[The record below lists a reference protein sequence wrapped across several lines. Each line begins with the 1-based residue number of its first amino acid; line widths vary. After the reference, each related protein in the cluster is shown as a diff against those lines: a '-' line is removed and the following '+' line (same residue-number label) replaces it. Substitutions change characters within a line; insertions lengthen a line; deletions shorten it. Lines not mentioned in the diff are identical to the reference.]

1 MKITAREKKFLIVG
15 GCVVGISVLLY
26 IILGM
31 DLNRE
36 GLSKTVES
44 KKRILLRQREV
55 ITKEAM
61 YRARIEQY
69 RQRLALDRTK
79 LLNGDNPSIAGAE
92 LQRLLKDFADRN
104 GVEILRKDT
113 QREQKLQD
121 NLMKVSVRV
130 EINCIPDQLIQFLA
144 AVENYEKFLSVD
156 ELAINSFRI
165 QKRYE
170 IRPSIT
176 VSGYIAGVPE
186 KPAEKP
192 TGPQQASRS

>member
-1 MKITAREKKFLIVG
+1 MKVSAREKKFLIVG
-15 GCVVGISVLLY
+15 GCVVGLSILLY
-26 IILGM
+26 VVLGM
-31 DLNRE
+31 DVNRE

-44 KKRILLRQREV
+44 KKRILARQREV
-55 ITKEAM
+55 IAKEAL
-61 YRARIEQY
+61 YKARADQY
-69 RQRLALDRTK
+69 RQRLVQDRTR

-92 LQRLLKDFADRN
+92 LQKLLKDFADKN

-130 EINCIPDQLIQFLA
+130 EINCIPEQLTQFLA
-144 AVENYEKFLSVD
+144 AVENYEKFLTVD

-186 KPAEKP
+186 KAAEKP
-192 TGPQQASRS
+192 AGAP